1 MGSTRGELAVP
12 IRAIVLDIGGVLE
25 HTPDTGVYQRWDS
38 EFGPGWIERVADLF
52 GAGELGHV
60 TLAEVHERAAAAL
73 EVPAARFDAFMAE
86 VWVDYLGTYNAEM
99 ADYWRTRRA
108 EGYATAIISNSFV
121 GAREREEAAY
131 RFSEL
136 TDLIV
141 YSHEVGI
148 KKPDPAIYE
157 LCLERLDLRPQEAVF
172 VDDYAPNCDAARAL
186 GMAAVLFEDTAQTI
200 RDLDALLQKG

>member
-1 MGSTRGELAVP
+1 MP

-25 HTPDTGVYQRWDS
+25 HTPDLGTVARWEP
-38 EFGPGWIERVADLF
+38 EFGPGWVHRVGPVF
-52 GAGELGHV
+52 RAGELGGI
-60 TLAEVHERAAAAL
+60 TLAEVHDQAAAAL
-73 EVPAARFDAFMAE
+73 GVPAARFEAYMRDAWLE
-86 VWVDYLGTYNAEM
+86 YLGTYNGEL

-108 EGYATAIISNSFV
+108 EGYTTAIISNSFV
-121 GAREREEAAY
+121 GAREREEEAY

-148 KKPDPAIYE
+148 LKPDPAIYE
-157 LCLERLDLRPQEAVF
+157 LCLDRLGMAPDEAVF
-172 VDDYAPNCDAARAL
+172 VDDVEENCEAARTL
-186 GMAAVLFEDTAQTI
+186 GMSAVRFQDTAQVI